1 MDLRPP
7 LLCLPP
13 VGHSARR
20 WAQALGSEAKQ
31 PPCPTSNAFPAKLSF
46 ATCHWTRSHTGIP
59 QSVQQPEKTTGY
71 KTALRPG
78 PQPLPQPGG
87 AGACPGGQPSYADLR
102 PRQEQGLRCNC
113 PPSDKESRMPP
124 YGTHDKQSDCRPDGH
139 QQECPRQPCSQA
151 PGDQGQLHAMRTGRC
166 HPAGSTLTPPTS
178 PAGCVEVA

>member
-13 VGHSARR
+13 GGHSARR

-102 PRQEQGLRCNC
+102 HRQEQGLRCTC
-113 PPSDKESRMPP
+113 ARPVTRRA
-124 YGTHDKQSDCRPDGH
+124 GCRLMELMTNKVTAG
-139 QQECPRQPCSQA
+139 
-151 PGDQGQLHAMRTGRC
+151 RTAISKNAHG
-166 HPAGSTLTPPTS
+166 S
-178 PAGCVEVA
+178 PAVKHLGTRDSCMPCALGGVTPQAAP